1 MVVTV
6 GTAVVLV
13 VLDVDVELVDVLVAV
28 GTVVVGA
35 VVVEVVVGAVVVE
48 DVVVEDVVVEDVVV
62 EDVVG
67 EVVSTTSACAP
78 AMLFAP
84 LGTLVDTIALPAVS
98 CGAVVNEYD

>member
-35 VVVEVVVGAVVVE
+35 
-48 DVVVEDVVVEDVVV
+48 VVVEDVVV

>member
-48 DVVVEDVVVEDVVV
+48 DVV
-62 EDVVG
+62 G

-84 LGTLVDTIALPAVS
+84 LGTLVDTIVLPAVS

>member
-48 DVVVEDVVVEDVVV
+48 VVVGAVVVGADVP
-62 EDVVG
+62 
-67 EVVSTTSACAP
+67 TTSACAP

-84 LGTLVDTIALPAVS
+84 LGTLVDNIALPAVS

>member
-62 EDVVG
+62 E
-67 EVVSTTSACAP
+67 VVSTTSACAP

>member
-35 VVVEVVVGAVVVE
+35 VVVEV
-48 DVVVEDVVVEDVVV
+48 VVV

>member
-48 DVVVEDVVVEDVVV
+48 DVVVEDVVVEDVV
-62 EDVVG
+62 G

>member
-35 VVVEVVVGAVVVE
+35 VVVEVVAGA
-48 DVVVEDVVVEDVVV
+48 VVVEDVVV

>member
-48 DVVVEDVVVEDVVV
+48 DVV
-62 EDVVG
+62 G

>member
-35 VVVEVVVGAVVVE
+35 VVVE
-48 DVVVEDVVVEDVVV
+48 DVVV

-84 LGTLVDTIALPAVS
+84 LGTLVDTIVLPAVS

>member
-28 GTVVVGA
+28 GIVVVGA
-35 VVVEVVVGAVVVE
+35 VVVEVVVEVVVGAVVV
-48 DVVVEDVVVEDVVV
+48 VVVVGADVL
-62 EDVVG
+62 
-67 EVVSTTSACAP
+67 TTSACAP

-84 LGTLVDTIALPAVS
+84 LGTSIDTIALPAMS
-98 CGAVVNEYD
+98 CGAAVNAYD